1 MLFEAPLIG
10 LDDLV
15 EPRNVVDLAG
25 EHDLHDLARLA
36 SDLVAGLV
44 PPLARGIEHGEPV
57 REAGPDLAIDET
69 AEVAFA
75 HADPAA
81 DVAAEHQFGH
91 LGRSLT
97 AETIQQSPRS
107 RPLERQSKQTGRGE
121 CN

>member
-44 PPLARGIEHGEPV
+44 PPLACGIEHGEPV
-57 REAGPDLAIDET
+57 GEARHDLAIDET

-81 DVAAEHQFGH
+81 DVAAEHH
-91 LGRSLT
+91 LGHPAPSFPPHTTHHLPP
-97 AETIQQSPRS
+97 AP
-107 RPLERQSKQTGRGE
+107 P
-121 CN
+121 